1 MSGKALTDGTLARW
15 FRRGPWESAAMIII
29 TAGIVMLMQPW
40 SLGLF
45 SCSFVTMLTGT
56 LGYVIVSHFP
66 E

>member
-1 MSGKALTDGTLARW
+1 MSGNAPNDGALARW
-15 FRRGPWESAAMIII
+15 FRRGHWESAAMILI

-45 SCSFVTMLTGT
+45 SYSFVTMLTGT
-56 LGYVIVSHFP
+56 IGYVIVSHFP